1 MITRNLTASRM
12 SRILADMKP
21 LSEMLKDWRD
31 ALKLSPSD
39 AARRCGLSPQM
50 WWNLESG
57 LVSTP
62 RKDTMRKLVD
72 GTGIPLERLAV
83 ASYCPNPTSVAHPA
97 EAVAAP

>member
-1 MITRNLTASRM
+1 MLQKNLTTARM

-21 LSEMLKDWRD
+21 LSELLKDWRE
-31 ALKLSPSD
+31 ALKLNPSE
-39 AARRCGLSPQM
+39 AARRCDLSPQM

-62 RKDTMRKLVD
+62 RRDTMRKLVE

-83 ASYCPNPTSVAHPA
+83 ASYCDNPALQGAALAHT
-97 EAVAAP
+97 